1 MTVNTAAN
9 KVRYAGRIIR
19 TANKLRRRP
28 VVVSTGNSSNNAA
41 IRSLTNK
48 GGSMSMQYLQNLAKR
63 LKISVGSLSNRLQKL
78 GARITRGNNGKQMIS
93 LPGSGSR
100 AIVPYGGT
108 VTHTPA
114 ASNNKGEAATAGASK
129 EPSNNK
135 KRGLFNRLFGGMK
148 PSNNNNKKRGILN
161 RMFGGRGGAPNKNVA
176 TKIEDVLK
184 ESGISN
190 SDKVELIKLLLSNN
204 TKRSLKNKKEHI
216 LRLSMNQTM
225 KNSILNYLNNN
236 KGGGVPPAPAATTVP
251 EVVGGT
257 GVPAAAPGK
266 ITTIVNVKDP
276 LRKIA
281 SILASKNNTTSN
293 SAKAE
298 TIIQI
303 LKDNP
308 KIIRTARDLIM
319 RSSLGRNTKDEL
331 VSYISDLLDEERNRS
346 RYMAKYKSRNGNLF
360 GRRYN
365 NNNLNWNRNRNYGF
379 RRGGSGVFNLG
390 GGNGSRNVAFRKT
403 VPFQPPRP
411 SAKNVLRSSNFNR
424 GGGNGGNNGGLLGN
438 NRNNGGL
445 LGNNRNNGGL
455 LGNNRNNGGLLGNG
469 TLPRNNGKRI
479 NNGGM
484 GASSQLNFRNTF
496 NIQPQQQ
503 QQQQKK
509 RGRPVR
515 MKLLK
520 ETVDNVKKN
529 KLVKQIKK
537 LGKSD
542 GLKVITQKKTNIVK
556 YIVKQIRP
564 PAKKAKKNKKSV
576 QSQIQV
582 PDPLKA
588 NQQVIFKNT
597 ILGNGTFPPG
607 NGSRPSNRRNNG
619 AFPPRN
625 GTRNQNVR
633 QPNAQNTGFRR
644 NNTAAFPS

>member
-1 MTVNTAAN
+1 MTVETAAN
-9 KVRYAGRIIR
+9 KVRYTGRIIR

-28 VVVSTGNSSNNAA
+28 STSSNNNAN
-41 IRSLTNK
+41 RSLSNK
-48 GGSMSMQYLQNLAKR
+48 GGSMSMPDFQNLARR
-63 LKISVGSLSNRLQKL
+63 LKISVGSLLNRMQKA

-93 LPGSGSR
+93 LPGSR
-100 AIVPYGGT
+100 AIVPA
-108 VTHTPA
+108 PA
-114 ASNNKGEAATAGASK
+114 AAAPGASNRPPGPSNNKGAAPGASNGSSAAAA
-129 EPSNNK
+129 P
-135 KRGLFNRLFGGMK
+135 G

-161 RMFGGRGGAPNKNVA
+161 RLFGGRGGALNKNVP
-176 TKIEDVLK
+176 TKIEDVLR

-190 SDKVELIKLLLSNN
+190 SDKAELIKLLLSNN

-225 KNSILNYLNNN
+225 KRNILNYLNRN
-236 KGGGVPPAPAATTVP
+236 KGPAPVPAATTTGAAPAPAPAAEPV
-251 EVVGGT
+251 
-257 GVPAAAPGK
+257 K
-266 ITTIVNVKDP
+266 ITTSVNVKDP

-308 KIIRTARDLIM
+308 KIIRAARDLIM
-319 RSSLGRNTKDEL
+319 RSSLGRNTKDDL
-331 VSYISDLLDEERNRS
+331 VSYISDLLDEERNRARS
-346 RYMAKYKSRNGNLF
+346 RSRSRSGNLF
-360 GRRYN
+360 DRRYYN
-365 NNNLNWNRNRNYGF
+365 NRNWNRNRNRNYGF
-379 RRGGSGVFNLG
+379 NRGVFNLG

-411 SAKNVLRSSNFNR
+411 SATNVLRSSNFNR
-424 GGGNGGNNGGLLGN
+424 GGNNGGMNLLGGN
-438 NRNNGGL
+438 GTRRNNGGMNL
-445 LGNNRNNGGL
+445 LGGNGTLPRNNGGM
-455 LGNNRNNGGLLGNG
+455 NLLGNG
-469 TLPRNNGKRI
+469 TLPRNNGGMNLLGGNGTRR
-479 NNGGM
+479 NNGGNR
-484 GASSQLNFRNTF
+484 QLNFRNTF

-564 PAKKAKKNKKSV
+564 PAKKSKKNKKSA
-576 QSQIQV
+576 QSPAPV
-582 PDPLKA
+582 KA

-607 NGSRPSNRRNNG
+607 NGVRRNNG
-619 AFPPRN
+619 AFQRNGTFPPGN